1 LINNALYRI
10 AYSVLDLST
19 LKRNKPRDLNKNVT
33 ILVTFFV
40 YLLMRVIAVKTL
52 KEFWESAPEA
62 EQALLAWY
70 EEAEAAQWANPN
82 ELKQQY
88 RNASIITDKRVIFN
102 IHGNSYR
109 LIVDI
114 EYRLKIV
121 FIVWFGTHKQYN
133 KIDAKKVSYVKA
145 NKK

>member
-1 LINNALYRI
+1 
-10 AYSVLDLST
+10 
-19 LKRNKPRDLNKNVT
+19 
-33 ILVTFFV
+33 
-40 YLLMRVIAVKTL
+40 MRVIAVKTL
-52 KEFWESAPEA
+52 KENWDEFPEA
-62 EQALLAWY
+62 KQALLAWY
-70 EEAEAAQWANPN
+70 EETEAAQWNNPN

-88 RNASIITDKRVIFN
+88 RSASIITDKRVIFN

-121 FIVWFGTHKQYN
+121 FIVWFGTHKGYD
-133 KIDAKKVSYVKA
+133 KIDAKKVSYVKT